1 MTGLHEKL
9 ILYKVTKYI
18 TCLAIFLY
26 YLSKLAW
33 GTFKFISVF
42 FASNQKFLDLLLWLV
57 SSMVFWVQ
65 QQTWETLEPKQI
77 IYKPNGEEWI
87 WYMS

>member
-26 YLSKLAW
+26 YLSKLA
-33 GTFKFISVF
+33 
-42 FASNQKFLDLLLWLV
+42 
-57 SSMVFWVQ
+57 
-65 QQTWETLEPKQI
+65 
-77 IYKPNGEEWI
+77 
-87 WYMS
+87 

>member
-26 YLSKLAW
+26 YLLSKLA
-33 GTFKFISVF
+33 
-42 FASNQKFLDLLLWLV
+42 
-57 SSMVFWVQ
+57 
-65 QQTWETLEPKQI
+65 
-77 IYKPNGEEWI
+77 
-87 WYMS
+87 